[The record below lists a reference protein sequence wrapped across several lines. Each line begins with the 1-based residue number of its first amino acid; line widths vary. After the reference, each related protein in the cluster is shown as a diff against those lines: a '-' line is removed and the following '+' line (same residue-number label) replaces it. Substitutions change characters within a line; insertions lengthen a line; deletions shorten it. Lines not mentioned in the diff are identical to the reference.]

1 MVNWGSPEHTNG
13 DLTSYEVCLSED
25 ELGEEE
31 DCDMFS
37 LFTVPPD
44 MLTFER
50 FQLIQTRQLA
60 VQVLRELM
68 LLLHEDIGIAERV
81 THYV

>member
-1 MVNWGSPEHTNG
+1 MVNWGPPEHTNG
-13 DLTSYEVCLSED
+13 DLDHHEVCLGED

-31 DCDMFS
+31 DCGMFS

-60 VQVLRELM
+60 VQVLRETNTLV
-68 LLLHEDIGIAERV
+68 A
-81 THYV
+81 